1 MRLFGQGGI
10 SMTTMIA
17 DSAPFIMW
25 GTLIVFNVGI
35 IKLLQVTLRDADLTT
50 ALKEKSPQGAP
61 TMTTTTTDVTP
72 PGAPAGEQV
81 LRKEE
86 RSEPAAPAEDSS
98 YSRIAGMIGA
108 VVLAVFLWALGNIV
122 LYKCF
127 GAVSEVGEIMQHVG
141 SFFLAGAALFAP
153 YAANKLTSA
162 FKQN

>member
-1 MRLFGQGGI
+1 
-10 SMTTMIA
+10 MTTLVE

-50 ALKEKSPQGAP
+50 ALKEKSPQGP
-61 TMTTTTTDVTP
+61 PTTTTVTTDVTQD
-72 PGAPAGEQV
+72 GAPVGEKTLQT
-81 LRKEE
+81 KETT
-86 RSEPAAPAEDSS
+86 EPQPASDDSS

-108 VVLAVFLWALGNIV
+108 VVMAVFLWGLGNIL

-127 GAVSEVGEIMQHVG
+127 GAVGEVATIMQNVG

-153 YAANKLTSA
+153 YAANKLTAA

>member
-1 MRLFGQGGI
+1 
-10 SMTTMIA
+10 MTTLIE

-50 ALKEKSPQGAP
+50 ALREKAPQGPPA
-61 TMTTTTTDVTP
+61 TKTVTTDVTMD
-72 PGAPAGEQV
+72 GAPVGEKTLKV
-81 LRKEE
+81 EE
-86 RSEPAAPAEDSS
+86 TTEPQPASEDSS

-108 VVLAVFLWALGNIV
+108 VVMAVFLWALGNII

-127 GAVSEVGEIMQHVG
+127 GDASQVSEVATIMQNVG